1 MQVCYKAI
9 HVMNVKKTENF
20 CRFYSVPLNYTN
32 VIRLVTMISTVPVP
46 IDKNTA
52 SKVMITVNVYHNKQ
66 CSMLSAL
73 KFEMMPL
80 TTMLDICSRINV
92 NLIMFQ
98 ASTVS
103 TSAKRG
109 TFELM

>member
-1 MQVCYKAI
+1 
-9 HVMNVKKTENF
+9 
-20 CRFYSVPLNYTN
+20 
-32 VIRLVTMISTVPVP
+32 
-46 IDKNTA
+46 
-52 SKVMITVNVYHNKQ
+52 
-66 CSMLSAL
+66 MLSAL